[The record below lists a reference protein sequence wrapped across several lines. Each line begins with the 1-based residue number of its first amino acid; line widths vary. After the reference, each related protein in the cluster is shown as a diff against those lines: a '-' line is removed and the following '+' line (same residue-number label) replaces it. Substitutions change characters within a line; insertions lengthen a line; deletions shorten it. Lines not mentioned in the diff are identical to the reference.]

1 MMDEEGMLYT
11 IIKFSF
17 VTASLSCFFFLIF
30 SRSGFRSPF
39 CLFLT
44 KLLRFLNH
52 TIASIHYLFR
62 LSYNKAVS
70 KGQIHEDV

>member
-17 VTASLSCFFFLIF
+17 VTASLSGFFLIF

-62 LSYNKAVS
+62 LSYNRVVS